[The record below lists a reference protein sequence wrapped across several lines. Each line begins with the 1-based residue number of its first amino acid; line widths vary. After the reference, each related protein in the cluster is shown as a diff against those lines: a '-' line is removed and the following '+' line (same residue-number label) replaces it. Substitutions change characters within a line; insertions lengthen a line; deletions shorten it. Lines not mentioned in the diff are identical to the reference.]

1 MNYKKANIM
10 IFYLIIIIIIT
21 TLIFSVSILYIQI
34 DLQLKS
40 LRSDLEAIVK
50 SCALKNCSKEDLKYY
65 KYKFDLEEMKK
76 NIQEIYDLKKVN
88 NVVVEDLY
96 YDKSDNKFVITLNIN
111 FKTLINFNNHK
122 NINIYITQDVKFQL
136 LEVINK

>member
-1 MNYKKANIM
+1 
-10 IFYLIIIIIIT
+10 
-21 TLIFSVSILYIQI
+21 
-34 DLQLKS
+34 
-40 LRSDLEAIVK
+40 
-50 SCALKNCSKEDLKYY
+50 
-65 KYKFDLEEMKK
+65 MKK